1 MHVLV
6 IYDISNSKKR
16 RGVVKLLNRYGTR
29 VQKSAFE
36 CIITEAMAAKLEQKL
51 AAGIDKTDSV
61 RIYRFLSGTKIKSFG
76 LETEEIYDADSYL
89 II

>member
-1 MHVLV
+1 MHILV
-6 IYDISNSKKR
+6 IYDISNNKKR
-16 RGVVKLLNRYGTR
+16 RSVVKLLNRYGTR

-51 AAGIDKTDSV
+51 SVSIDKTDSV
-61 RIYRFLSGTKIKSFG
+61 RIYRFLSGARVKSFG
-76 LETEEIYDADSYL
+76 LETDEIYGADSYL